1 MTNLIILFLHILVVF
16 DVMRYIIIFLSNL
29 SKLSKFY
36 DTQQILTFKA
46 DILTMERWFCVMSS
60 KSSYSNELKTIIQ
73 RIFFG
78 EGRGGKE

>member
-46 DILTMERWFCVMSS
+46 DILTMER
-60 KSSYSNELKTIIQ
+60 
-73 RIFFG
+73 
-78 EGRGGKE
+78 